1 MKWQTK
7 AIDDLSRFALILL
20 RMRMQD
26 FTAGNKNINKGAD
39 QWSQSDECFLP
50 AEKSHMRMRNKIKTN
65 RDKSSIHLQSF

>member
-7 AIDDLSRFALILL
+7 AIDNLSRFALILL

-39 QWSQSDECFLP
+39 QCSQSDEYFLP
-50 AEKSHMRMRNKIKTN
+50 AENSHMRMRNKIKTN
-65 RDKSSIHLQSF
+65 HDKSSIHLQSF